1 MGPFWGVFF
10 LSFNGGSKYGGFLWI
25 VGPCIR
31 IWFALPGVLV
41 DWRFFQLRRAIEV
54 IEMIEVIEVIWG
66 SAGWGC
72 VFWGGSGGGSSW
84 RYVEFWTVGFWRRV
98 WVFPMV

>member
-31 IWFALPGVLV
+31 LWFALPGVVFDRPFL
-41 DWRFFQLRRAIEV
+41 RPRRAIKMIDK
-54 IEMIEVIEVIWG
+54 IEMIWVLGWG
-66 SAGWGC
+66 SASWGC
-72 VFWGGSGGGSSW
+72 SGMGVELATSW
-84 RYVEFWTVGFWRRV
+84 I
-98 WVFPMV
+98 